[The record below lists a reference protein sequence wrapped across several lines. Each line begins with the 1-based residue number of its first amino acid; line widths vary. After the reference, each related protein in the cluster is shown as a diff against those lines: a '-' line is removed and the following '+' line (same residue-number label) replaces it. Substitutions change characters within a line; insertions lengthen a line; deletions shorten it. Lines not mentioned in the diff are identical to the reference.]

1 MWRAC
6 VCGSG
11 DCVGV
16 VRGGHGVAWGLCLH
30 CVAADGGGSCVGGT
44 GGTIYIPPSL
54 PCTCCNSV
62 GAPVSGFPLS
72 LLPGCRRR
80 GADCSHS
87 AIRWC
92 CGCSGRAMRSHAQA
106 PLHPCVKSFQ
116 HGSSRRR
123 INETHALHTQTELQG
138 SRWGERLVASA
149 LRQGASTAPLESSPS
164 TPAILVYYFATPA
177 ATHTHT
183 HSHTYRTSLARP
195 RNDDSFHPIRRWAA
209 SAAATAGCLCGAI
222 NNTPPTSAPSAP
234 LTPIDNPQH
243 PPHMRHIPQS
253 PPLEQEGGTQRTAA
267 EAAGTVTPLPH
278 GSYTYTNRTDPFR
291 TTSTCG
297 G

>member
-1 MWRAC
+1 VSPRVVCPFCPVLPSLEACACGRCSAPLVTCPCLLCCQASARARPVWQCAIYISAAGLGMWRAC

-164 TPAILVYYFATPA
+164 TPAILVYHFATPA
-177 ATHTHT
+177 ATHTLT
-183 HSHTYRTSLARP
+183 HRP
-195 RNDDSFHPIRRWAA
+195 H
-209 SAAATAGCLCGAI
+209 
-222 NNTPPTSAPSAP
+222 
-234 LTPIDNPQH
+234 
-243 PPHMRHIPQS
+243 
-253 PPLEQEGGTQRTAA
+253 
-267 EAAGTVTPLPH
+267 
-278 GSYTYTNRTDPFR
+278 
-291 TTSTCG
+291 
-297 G
+297 